1 MDTTSATEMP
11 VLDSKPLRSL
21 TIAYASAHFGKS
33 IFWYGSESLFA
44 FLLTEV
50 AQLGPSS
57 VGWVLCGSFLLSA
70 ALDVVVGLLLKRRL
84 SSAVTAA
91 HLQFLGA
98 LATSAALMFLFAV
111 PAMRPEAPL
120 ALSAVAIL
128 LFRIAYAFI
137 DIPQNAMLSSAVGTV
152 ADRAYLAAARLA
164 GSGLAALTVAGTV
177 ASLVYSVEGMRAP
190 LLLGLGVFMAI
201 LTVGACATL
210 YFAVRNDG
218 HHPSYTAP
226 APGSPA
232 TTFGRKIEPLAWL
245 LIAAMFITSFASPVF
260 TKLLPYYAASHLLD
274 PVLGTITISL
284 ISVGMVLGQPF
295 WLRALKDRSGTMKIA
310 VTCVSISVT
319 AGFFAAAGTGAPW
332 SILPAALLFGVSSGG
347 VGTALWSA
355 YGDVIADT
363 GAGNEGVAYGLF
375 TASAKLSLAI
385 SAAGIGLLLEDASFR
400 EVTSSR
406 LLFGMTL
413 PAIVAGLLTVLL
425 LLLWRLRWEP
435 ARRAA

>member
-1 MDTTSATEMP
+1 MDTTSATETP
-11 VLDSKPLRSL
+11 VLEGKPLRSL

-50 AQLGPSS
+50 AQLGPAS

-70 ALDVVVGLLLKRRL
+70 LLDVVVGVLLKRRL
-84 SSAVTAA
+84 SSAVSAA
-91 HLQFLGA
+91 HLQFMGA
-98 LATSAALMFLFAV
+98 LATSAALIFLFAV
-111 PAMRPEAPL
+111 PTMRPEAPL
-120 ALSAVAIL
+120 ALSAIAIL

-137 DIPQNAMLSSAVGTV
+137 DIPQNAMLSSAVGTI

-177 ASLVYSVEGMRAP
+177 ASLVYSVEAMRAP

-201 LTVGACATL
+201 LTVGACALL
-210 YFAVRNDG
+210 YFAVREDG
-218 HHPSYTAP
+218 DRP
-226 APGSPA
+226 ACPA
-232 TTFGRKIEPLAWL
+232 QASDSAVMTFGRKIDPLAWL

-295 WLRALKDRSGTMKIA
+295 WLRALKDRSGTMKIT
-310 VTCVSISVT
+310 VTCLSISVT
-319 AGFFAAAGTGAPW
+319 AGLFAAAGTGAPW

-355 YGDVIADT
+355 YGDVIAET
-363 GAGNEGVAYGLF
+363 GAGGEGVAYGLF

-413 PAIVAGLLTVLL
+413 PAIIAGLLTVLL
-425 LLLWRLRWEP
+425 LLLWRRRWELVRP
-435 ARRAA
+435 AA

>member
-1 MDTTSATEMP
+1 MDAVSTTEIP
-11 VLDSKPLRSL
+11 ELNGRPLRSL
-21 TIAYASAHFGKS
+21 TMAYASAHFGKS

-50 AQLGPSS
+50 AQLGPSA

-70 ALDVVVGLLLKRRL
+70 MLDVVVGVLLKRRL
-84 SSAVTAA
+84 SSAVSAA
-91 HLQFLGA
+91 HLQFMGA

-120 ALSAVAIL
+120 TLSAVAIL

-177 ASLVYSVEGMRAP
+177 ASLVYSIEAMRAP
-190 LLLGLGVFMAI
+190 LLLGLGIFMAI
-201 LTVGACATL
+201 ITFGACAML
-210 YFAVRNDG
+210 YFAVRDN
-218 HHPSYTAP
+218 
-226 APGSPA
+226 
-232 TTFGRKIEPLAWL
+232 GRDPILPIQAKTSVMSLGREIDSMAWL

-274 PVLGTITISL
+274 PILGTITISL

-295 WLRALKDRSGTMKIA
+295 WLRALKDRSGPMKIT
-310 VTCVSISVT
+310 VTCLSISVT
-319 AGFFAAAGTGAPW
+319 AALFAAAGTGVAW

-347 VGTALWSA
+347 VGAALWSA

-385 SAAGIGLLLEDASFR
+385 SAAGIGLLLEDSSFR

-406 LLFGMTL
+406 LLLGMTL
-413 PAIVAGLLTVLL
+413 PAITAGLLTVLL
-425 LLLWRLRWEP
+425 LLLWRRRWESARP
-435 ARRAA
+435 AA

>member
-1 MDTTSATEMP
+1 MDLTSTTDSP
-11 VLDSKPLRSL
+11 VFKGRGLRSL

-70 ALDVVVGLLLKRRL
+70 ALDVVVGVLLKRRL
-84 SSAVTAA
+84 SSAVSAA
-91 HLQFLGA
+91 HLQLMGA

-111 PAMRPEAPL
+111 PTMRPDAPL
-120 ALSAVAIL
+120 ALSAVAIF
-128 LFRIAYAFI
+128 LFRVAYAFI
-137 DIPQNAMLSSAVGTV
+137 DIPQNAMLSSAAGTI
-152 ADRAYLAAARLA
+152 ADRAYLAAARLV

-177 ASLVYSVEGMRAP
+177 ASLVYSVEAMRAP
-190 LLLGLGVFMAI
+190 LLLGLGIFTAI
-201 LTVGACATL
+201 VTVGACAML
-210 YFAVRNDG
+210 NVAVRGAVSD
-218 HHPSYTAP
+218 PTSP
-226 APGSPA
+226 AHSTGSPVP
-232 TTFGRKIEPLAWL
+232 TSDRRIDPSAWL

-284 ISVGMVLGQPF
+284 ISVGMVVGQPF
-295 WLRALKDRSGTMKIA
+295 WLRTLKDRSGPIKIA
-310 VTCVSISVT
+310 VTCLSISAT
-319 AGFFAAAGTGAPW
+319 AGVFAAAATGAAW
-332 SILPAALLFGVSSGG
+332 TLLPAALLFGVSSGG
-347 VGTALWSA
+347 VGAALWST

-375 TASAKLSLAI
+375 TASAKLSLAV
-385 SAAGIGLLLEDASFR
+385 SAAGIGLLLDDRSFR
-400 EVTSSR
+400 DVTSSR

-425 LLLWRLRWEP
+425 LLLWRRRWES
-435 ARRAA
+435 ARPVA